1 VKRWKIES
9 YLTPFVP
16 SADNLAK
23 CLSNLRKEGQ
33 FTAKIASQKD
43 VKEDSAD
50 KSKVVLGKENKVTR
64 KIKFFDFLLYFL
76 ISSKF

>member
-33 FTAKIASQKD
+33 FTAKIALQKD

-50 KSKVVLGKENKVTR
+50 K
-64 KIKFFDFLLYFL
+64 
-76 ISSKF
+76 